1 MPDRDPEQAGSLVSS
16 THYVDLR
23 GGGRRAAT
31 DPLNLTRVVTPG
43 PRVPATLGQVVRY
56 VDGVPEPQG
65 PAAES
70 VESLPS

>member
-1 MPDRDPEQAGSLVSS
+1 
-16 THYVDLR
+16 
-23 GGGRRAAT
+23 
-31 DPLNLTRVVTPG
+31 
-43 PRVPATLGQVVRY
+43 VPATLGQVVRY